1 MKDILNS
8 NQTAL
13 EIQNLSKIFGEIKA
27 VNGISLTIYTG
38 EVFGLLGPNGS
49 GKTTTIRMICG
60 LLKPSTGKIQ
70 LFHHEIHEEA
80 IYRSIIG
87 YLPQQDAIYDD
98 LTIYENMRY
107 FGAIYGVDS
116 ANLEKRI
123 KDYSVK
129 MGLSK
134 RMDHLVK
141 TLSGGYKRRVAIVC
155 ALLHDPSF
163 IILDEPTLGLD
174 PIIRVELWNFF
185 KELKDNSKTIL
196 VTTHYMEEANNCD
209 RVAIMKEGVIMATGN
224 PDELKVSLFKDT
236 AVRFEEVY
244 LALTKA

>member
-1 MKDILNS
+1 MNNNRVALN
-8 NQTAL
+8 
-13 EIQNLSKIFGEIKA
+13 IQDLSKFFGKIKA
-27 VNGISLTIYTG
+27 VNGINLTVHTG
-38 EVFGLLGPNGS
+38 ELFGLLGPNGS

-60 LLKPSTGKIQ
+60 LLKQWTGKIQ
-70 LFHHEIHEEA
+70 LFQHNIHDGPL
-80 IYRSIIG
+80 YRSIIG

-116 ANLEKRI
+116 ANLEERI

-134 RMDHLVK
+134 RINQIVK

-185 KELKDNSKTIL
+185 KELKDNGKTIL

-209 RVAIMKEGVIMATGN
+209 RVSIMKEGVIIATGT
-224 PDELKVSLFKDT
+224 PDDLKMRLFKDT
-236 AVRFEEVY
+236 AVGFEEVY